1 MPKKIEIIKDDDE
14 KFISFE
20 LMQSEIVKLAN
31 VGKQIKKSRLKQRT
45 IILLLHDAT
54 KVSKGSIN
62 VILEALPDLEKR
74 YLK

>member
-62 VILEALPDLEKR
+62 VM
-74 YLK
+74 